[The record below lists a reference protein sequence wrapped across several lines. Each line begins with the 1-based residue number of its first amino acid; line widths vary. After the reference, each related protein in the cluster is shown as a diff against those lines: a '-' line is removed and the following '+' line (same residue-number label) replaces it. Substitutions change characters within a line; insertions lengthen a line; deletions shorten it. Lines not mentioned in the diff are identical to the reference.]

1 MEKETLIE
9 HWEAVYKKQ
18 EDHQK
23 ASWYQEEPGVVFE
36 WLKALPERSGLSVID
51 IGAGDSYFVDQA
63 LKEGFYDITA
73 LDLSAHA
80 LEKAKKRLGKRA
92 SEVRW
97 ICSDVTQFSPS
108 RTYQVWHDRA
118 TFHFLHSEEA
128 LKAYKKVL
136 QTALKPRGYL
146 VLATFSEDGPD
157 RCSGLPV
164 RQYDVK
170 TLQSYLG
177 ANFELIEHTFYD
189 HQTPGGKIQNFIYT
203 LFRRVTAPE
212 TL

>member
-1 MEKETLIE
+1 MEKETLKE

-18 EDHQK
+18 DNHQK

-36 WLKALPERSGLSVID
+36 WLKALPDRSGFSLID

-63 LKEGFYDITA
+63 LGEGFHDITA
-73 LDLSAHA
+73 LDLSALA
-80 LEKAKKRLGKRA
+80 LEKAKQRLGKRA
-92 SEVRW
+92 SEVTW
-97 ICSDVTQFSPS
+97 VCTDVTQFKPS
-108 RTYQVWHDRA
+108 RTYHVWHDRA
-118 TFHFLHSEEA
+118 AFHFLHSEEA
-128 LKAYKKVL
+128 LAAYKKVL
-136 QTALKPRGYL
+136 QTALKPDGYL

-177 ANFELIEHTFYD
+177 GNFELLEHTFYD
-189 HQTPGGKIQNFIYT
+189 HRTPGGKVQNFIYT
-203 LFRRVTAPE
+203 LFRKVIAQE
-212 TL
+212 AL